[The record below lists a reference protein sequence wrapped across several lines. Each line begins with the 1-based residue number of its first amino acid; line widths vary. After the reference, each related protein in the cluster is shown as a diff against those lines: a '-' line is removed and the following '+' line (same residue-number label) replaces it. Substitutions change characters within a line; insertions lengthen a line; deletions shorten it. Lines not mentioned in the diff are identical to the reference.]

1 VYHRLNILKG
11 NSENCLFSLRKRNA
25 AMNFDLVKSVT
36 KHSKFVFAF
45 TFIAAIIALLL
56 FYSNTA
62 WQRRA
67 TIETLISSSKLNTSA
82 VSSSHDQFYNLLG
95 LSHPLDNKDFRLD
108 DQVCHKGLIYTE

>member
-1 VYHRLNILKG
+1 
-11 NSENCLFSLRKRNA
+11 
-25 AMNFDLVKSVT
+25 MNFDLVKSVT

-45 TFIAAIIALLL
+45 TFIAAIALWL

-67 TIETLISSSKLNTSA
+67 KIETLISSSKLNTSA
-82 VSSSHDQFYNLLG
+82 VSSSRDQYYNLLG

-108 DQVCHKGLIYTE
+108 DQVCHKGLIYKQNVLIFKTNL

>member
-1 VYHRLNILKG
+1 
-11 NSENCLFSLRKRNA
+11 
-25 AMNFDLVKSVT
+25 MNFDLVKSVT